1 MNTAKSRFQHPGRR
15 DQRGI
20 TLFVALILLVMV
32 TLLAVSS
39 FRVSNTNLKVV
50 SSMQGRNEALSA
62 AQAAVEQV
70 ISSSTFTSNPTLVA
84 STPVSVDLDGD
95 GAAEYTVNMQP
106 KPTCLRSRPTP
117 TSSLDPFNPNDKGCF
132 GSVQYGATTTNCAE
146 TLWELTATTKDPVTS
161 AETTVRQGV
170 SLRLEKGEAL
180 NTCK

>member
-1 MNTAKSRFQHPGRR
+1 MNAPKSHFHPAGR
-15 DQRGI
+15 QSQQGI

-50 SSMQGRNEALSA
+50 SSMQGRNEAVSS
-62 AQAAVEQV
+62 AQAAIEQV
-70 ISSSTFTSNPTLVA
+70 ISSSTFTSNPTAVA
-84 STPVSVDLDGD
+84 ATPVAVDLDGD
-95 GAAEYTVNMQP
+95 GAAEFSVNMTP
-106 KPTCLRSRPTP
+106 APACLRSRPTP

-146 TLWELTATTKDPVTS
+146 TVWEVAATTTDPVTS
-161 AETTVRQGV
+161 AQTTVRQGI
-170 SLRLEKGEAL
+170 SIRLEKGEAL